1 VIISRTCGPLQ
12 PGERHSQAFSPH
24 KRELD
29 PRSGVTVWRL
39 HDLRRT
45 VVSGIQKKQGRF
57 CQAVRRT
64 KDRRFARTIRRGVE
78 DQTIRCAVDLCGML

>member
-24 KRELD
+24 KREFD

-64 KDRRFARTIRRGVE
+64 RTAVLLALSVAELKIR
-78 DQTIRCAVDLCGML
+78 QSAAL

>member
-12 PGERHSQAFSPH
+12 PGERHSKAFSPH

-45 VVSGIQKKQGRF
+45 VVSGIQKKQGF
-57 CQAVRRT
+57 AKPSDAQKTAVLLALSVAEL
-64 KDRRFARTIRRGVE
+64 KIR
-78 DQTIRCAVDLCGML
+78 QSAALYY